1 MAVAIRSDA
10 PFAARLG
17 LGQGRRDDGAFLVQ
31 HDRIGVLALFF
42 QMLQL
47 VARLVFQT
55 LGVFLFRIRERFDSV
70 DMQAMDAFREGR
82 RK

>member
-55 LGVFLFRIRERFDSV
+55 LGVLLFRTGHLKLV
-70 DMQAMDAFREGR
+70 EGVALQRLLSHR
-82 RK
+82 R